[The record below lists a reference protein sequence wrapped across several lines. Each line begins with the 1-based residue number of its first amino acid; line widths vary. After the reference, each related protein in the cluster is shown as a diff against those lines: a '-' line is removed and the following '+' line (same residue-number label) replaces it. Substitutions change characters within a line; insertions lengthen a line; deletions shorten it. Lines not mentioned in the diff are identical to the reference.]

1 VQPEPKISADA
12 SNGGEVSSWDFT
24 MGEEI
29 YPEPTTNGIFPQFP
43 TKDQE
48 LVIPIVRFRENP
60 TLE

>member
-1 VQPEPKISADA
+1 
-12 SNGGEVSSWDFT
+12 

-29 YPEPTTNGIFPQFP
+29 YPELTTNGISPQFP